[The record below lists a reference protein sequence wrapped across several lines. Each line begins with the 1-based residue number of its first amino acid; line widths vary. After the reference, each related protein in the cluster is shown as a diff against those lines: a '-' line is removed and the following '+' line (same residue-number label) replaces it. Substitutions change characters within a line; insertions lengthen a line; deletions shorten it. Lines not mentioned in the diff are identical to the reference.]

1 LKLAAVLQ
9 DRSDPSLLDTYEP
22 ERIAFAQRL
31 VATTDRAFTL
41 VTSPGR
47 VARVVRV
54 SVVPRLLPA
63 LFRSTTVRRF
73 MFRTVSQIAIN
84 YRHSPLSQGAA
95 GRVQGGDRLPWVLF
109 DGASHDVS
117 HDLKDNFVPLRSLN
131 WQVHVYGTCPQNL
144 TEVCE
149 RCKIDLCV
157 FPWTRATA
165 RAGLHQSALYLVRPD
180 GYTALVDP
188 DANLATLEHYLATR
202 QIRNYQSE
210 GIV

>member
-1 LKLAAVLQ
+1 VLQ
-9 DRSDPSLLDTYEP
+9 DRSELSLLDTYEP
-22 ERIAFAQRL
+22 ERIAFARRL

-54 SVVPRLLPA
+54 LVVPRLLPA

-95 GRVQGGDRLPWVLF
+95 GRVQGGDRLPWVAF
-109 DGASHDVS
+109 DNTSHDVR
-117 HDLKDNFVPLRSLN
+117 DNFAPLRSLN
-131 WQVHVYGTCPQNL
+131 WQVHVYGTCNSSL
-144 TEVCE
+144 TDFCQ
-149 RCKIDLCV
+149 RRNIDLCV
-157 FPWTRATA
+157 FSWTRVAA
-165 RAGLHQSALYLVRPD
+165 GAGLRQDALYFVRPD

-188 DANLATLEHYLATR
+188 EANPATLEHYLATR
-202 QIRNYQSE
+202 HIRNLRPQQDAAAAPSDAT
-210 GIV
+210 